1 MAVYEKLDGAVRLTA
16 DPVTLNLGGVELVV
30 QSVFTIPDGQGEV
43 ITTRNILNDIGG
55 EEVTFEEYFT
65 GAFGTTGYQADMT
78 DLTLGVDGDTT
89 AYTYHGKKIEKHG
102 AQAAFVTIP
111 QVCTTV
117 SMGGDNDTA
126 VAEEGIAF
134 SPVYR
139 IALRKTIQ
147 KGGVTT
153 WLKLQ
158 KAN

>member
-1 MAVYEKLDGAVRLTA
+1 MKTVDAWFADGEF
-16 DPVTLNLGGVELVV
+16 D
-30 QSVFTIPDGQGEV
+30 EV
-43 ITTRNILNDIGG
+43 SYLITERILKS
-55 EEVTFEEYFT
+55 
-65 GAFGTTGYQADMT
+65 GAFGTTEYQADMT
-78 DLTLGVDGDTT
+78 DLTLGVDGDTM